1 MLAKEIHMRGNIMSG
16 LLVFIL
22 GGILFA
28 VGVIGFVASA
38 TSSPIITQWDKLG
51 SLSLHSLWQATVLVV
66 VFFILFLAGIYLM
79 KVALSRQSQ

>member
-1 MLAKEIHMRGNIMSG
+1 MRGNIMAG

-38 TSSPIITQWDKLG
+38 TSSPIIQQWDKLG
-51 SLSLHSLWQATVLVV
+51 SLPLHSLWQATILVV
-66 VFFILFLAGIYLM
+66 VFFILFLAGVYLM
-79 KVALSRQSQ
+79 KIALSKQN

>member
-1 MLAKEIHMRGNIMSG
+1 MRGNIMAG

-38 TSSPIITQWDKLG
+38 TSSPIVLQWDTLG
-51 SLSLHSLWQATVLVV
+51 SLPLHFLWQAILLVV
-66 VFFILFLAGIYLM
+66 VFFILFLAGVYLM
-79 KVALSRQSQ
+79 KVALSKQN